1 MRKLLAF
8 VVLFA
13 AVLFVAGCFGFNDST
28 PSNPAQQQSGPVVV
42 PVINQGTDSGLYV
55 LATIGFVVVIGAVG
69 LAMYER
75 GRNRGSTQVNV
86 PSQLEARLRALE
98 TGEPYRADAQRLETY
113 GYNSRPAINR

>member
-1 MRKLLAF
+1 MRKLLALAT
-8 VVLFA
+8 LFA
-13 AVLFVAGCFGFNDST
+13 AIMFAAGCLGFNDST

-42 PVINQGTDSGLYV
+42 PVISQGADSGLYV

-98 TGEPYRADAQRLETY
+98 TGEPYRADAQRLEEY
-113 GYNSRPAINR
+113 GYNSRRAINR